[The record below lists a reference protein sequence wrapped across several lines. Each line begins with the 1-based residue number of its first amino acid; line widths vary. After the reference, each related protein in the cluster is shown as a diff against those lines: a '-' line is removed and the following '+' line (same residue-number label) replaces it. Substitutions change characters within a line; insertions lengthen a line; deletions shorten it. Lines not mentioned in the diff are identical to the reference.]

1 MSSVGH
7 LIGGAF
13 AGLTAPFAMHQ
24 LDAVRAAKYLLAAV
38 EAQITWADAEDD
50 IRQYLAGQN
59 CSPSFI
65 NGEVARAKPMLE
77 PWLS

>member
-13 AGLTAPFAMHQ
+13 AHQTAPFALHQ
-24 LDAVRAAKYLLAAV
+24 LDTERAAKYLLVAV
-38 EAQITWADAEDD
+38 EAKITWADAEDD
-50 IRQYLAGQN
+50 IRQYLKARN

-65 NGEVARAKPMLE
+65 DEEIARAKPMLE